1 MGHNTK
7 KFKISLKWVELL
19 SNEFWLQGD
28 KEKKMNL
35 NVSFLCD
42 RDNTDVPKSQVGFIG
57 GFILPTFNYLI
68 IMFPSLRF
76 TVDNA
81 KNNIKEWQ
89 KLVDAKRKKGWT
101 PPKKL
106 KNGDNKNK
114 NKNDGNIKKKK
125 ETVFVDIKI
134 D

>member
-1 MGHNTK
+1 MD
-7 KFKISLKWVELL
+7 LYYLL
-19 SNEFWLQGD
+19 L
-28 KEKKMNL
+28 
-35 NVSFLCD
+35 
-42 RDNTDVPKSQVGFIG
+42 
-57 GFILPTFNYLI
+57 
-68 IMFPSLRF
+68 
-76 TVDNA
+76 NA